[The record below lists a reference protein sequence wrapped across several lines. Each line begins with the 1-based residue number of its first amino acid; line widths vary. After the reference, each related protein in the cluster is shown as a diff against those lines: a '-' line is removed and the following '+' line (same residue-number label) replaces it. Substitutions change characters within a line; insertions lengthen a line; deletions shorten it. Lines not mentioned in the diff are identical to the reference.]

1 MPFTTLSWHGH
12 MEIQELKSEDELR
25 EAFPVMR
32 ELRGKVDEQEYFRLI
47 EHMVKEGYRLFA
59 LRDSGVIVALAG
71 VAVLTNL
78 SYGRYVWVYDL
89 VTTSNARSKGYG
101 RRLLEFVEEFA
112 HQENCKVVAL
122 SSGLERTDA
131 HRFYEHMNY
140 EKPSYVFKKSLLIE
154 GNQQ

>member
-1 MPFTTLSWHGH
+1 MGGRAQYPLLYNHRR

-32 ELRGKVDEQEYFRLI
+32 ELRSKVDEREYFRLL
-47 EHMVKEGYRLFA
+47 EHMVKEGYHLFA

-78 SYGRYVWVYDL
+78 SYGRHVWVYDL

-122 SSGLERTDA
+122 SSGLERTSA
-131 HRFYEHMNY
+131 HRFYEKHMNY
-140 EKPSYVFKKSLLIE
+140 EKPSYVFKKSLL
-154 GNQQ
+154 